1 MHSGVPSAVVG
12 STVQAV
18 KSVAMP
24 ITAAGSMPASRM
36 ASGTAVRS
44 TAR

>member
-1 MHSGVPSAVVG
+1 VVTG

-18 KSVAMP
+18 KSAAIP
-24 ITAAGSMPASRM
+24 ITAPGSTPASLS

-44 TAR
+44 TAM